1 MEMMPSKLRLRVN
14 ISIERDDR
22 SSERLNVSEEVM
34 LNDKSF
40 MEICG
45 ILGEFQKLTETFKEK
60 P

>member
-1 MEMMPSKLRLRVN
+1 MTPNKLRLRVN

-22 SSERLNVSEEVM
+22 SSERLNITEEIM

-45 ILGEFQKLTETFKEK
+45 ILGEFQKLTEMFKEK
-60 P
+60 S

>member
-1 MEMMPSKLRLRVN
+1 MTPNKLRLRVN

-22 SSERLNVSEEVM
+22 SSERLNITEEIM

-45 ILGEFQKLTETFKEK
+45 ILGEFQKLTESFKIK
-60 P
+60 D